1 MTCFLKEIVF
11 ILMISGSAQL
21 GFSFSLH
28 GFDMIEEGGGLVAA
42 EQDWRVQEGFTQMP
56 DILARN
62 LGRQGSAGLSSP
74 SLSGVQASPSSLSP
88 TTWTSDSTGQACK
101 KQGASCQTWI

>member
-1 MTCFLKEIVF
+1 M
-11 ILMISGSAQL
+11 
-21 GFSFSLH
+21 
-28 GFDMIEEGGGLVAA
+28 AA

-101 KQGASCQTWI
+101 KQGASCQAFKTWI

>member
-28 GFDMIEEGGGLVAA
+28 GFDMIEEEGGVG
-42 EQDWRVQEGFTQMP
+42 
-56 DILARN
+56 
-62 LGRQGSAGLSSP
+62 GSRAGLESP
-74 SLSGVQASPSSLSP
+74 RGLHTDA
-88 TTWTSDSTGQACK
+88 
-101 KQGASCQTWI
+101 